1 MDFEKIIEYFTRWKD
16 QGLLNEHQ
24 SLHVHANYTSLVLFI
39 LLMLFVPFLL
49 SFLLKEWMCM
59 LFSFIIVCF
68 ILGYIFFTKPLN
80 CYLMKDGLEYQTLL
94 FKKKK
99 RISFLDLQS
108 VLIYKNVM
116 QFQFDNDS
124 ISIGSSWIHY
134 KEIIPFVKDAFP
146 SICTEYDNEESKTKY
161 NDEIEFIHSIRTE
174 TSELFQ
180 LYKLYYLVVKDG
192 KYEEEGLKF
201 LKEIFRNKYLRS
213 IDEAII
219 LFENKVSNYDEN
231 KTPNYRV
238 ICNLIIES
246 KKMRYDQRLDLLN
259 GLFEVAYKA
268 NRLSKDRLL
277 ILREIARFLLIN
289 EYDRIS
295 LEYMYGYDKLFDP
308 QFNMMADKLEDAYK
322 VLALSET
329 ASNQQIKSNYRCLA
343 KKYHPDKLTM
353 SNSEEEKSYAEAK
366 FRAITE
372 AYELLCK
379 VRDIK

>member
-68 ILGYIFFTKPLN
+68 ILGYIFCTKPLN
-80 CYLMKDGLEYQTLL
+80 CFLMKDGLEYQTLL

-289 EYDRIS
+289 EYDRVS